1 MSILAK
7 KYVVALMKSMDGSEL
22 EKSYNNLNSL
32 VSAFSNAKFNNI
44 LQSSDVSTKDKENL
58 ILSMFDDKDT
68 KFTNFIKLLS
78 ENGRLNE
85 IPSIVKEL
93 SKQIALKNNRYEGV
107 LISNFEVPENE
118 IKDIESNLSK
128 KLNVDIKL
136 VNNVTDYPGI
146 KVEIDSLG
154 LEVSFSQERL
164 KNQIA
169 EHILSSI

>member
-7 KYVVALMKSMDGSEL
+7 KYVAALMKSMDSSDL
-22 EKSYNNLNSL
+22 EKSYKNLSSL
-32 VSAFSNAKFNNI
+32 VPAFENKKFNTI
-44 LQSSDVSTKDKENL
+44 LQSSDLSVKDKENFV
-58 ILSMFDDKDT
+58 LSMFDNTDG
-68 KFTNFIKLLS
+68 KFGNFIKLLS
-78 ENGRLNE
+78 LNGRLNE

-93 SKQIALKNNRYEGV
+93 SKQIALKNNQYEGV
-107 LISNFEVPENE
+107 LISNFEVPSDE

-136 VNNVTDYPGI
+136 ENRVTDYPGI

-164 KNQIA
+164 KTQMA
-169 EHILSSI
+169 EHILSSL